1 MGLYDLVRTRQ
12 YRNFMAKLYGLGAA
26 VVIIGALFKINHY
39 MGADYMLIVG
49 LGTESMIFFFS
60 AFEPPH
66 VEPDWSLVYP
76 ELAGIF
82 HEGDDGKQVKK
93 TGSATEELD
102 RMLENAK
109 IGPEL
114 IESLGS
120 GLRSLTETTAKMT
133 DMSSAVVAND
143 KFVISMKTATD
154 SVSILNESYKK
165 SAKSLDQSVT
175 ASEEH
180 LASLQSVAKNAATLS
195 QSYAQASE
203 TIKDEISLNKEFSA
217 SIISATVNTN
227 KFVERYNESAELL
240 SRTSEALHTSAMEE
254 ANYNKQLQKIS
265 TNLSALNALYELHLQ
280 GSNEQMEST
289 GKVNTTL
296 NKLTAK
302 LNESI
307 EKTSEFKQEVEAFSK
322 NIAALNKVYG
332 NMLSAM
338 SIGNK

>member
-1 MGLYDLVRTRQ
+1 
-12 YRNFMAKLYGLGAA
+12 
-26 VVIIGALFKINHY
+26 
-39 MGADYMLIVG
+39 MLIVG

-76 ELAGIF
+76 QLAGIF
-82 HEGDDGKQVKK
+82 HEDEAKQVTKG
-93 TGSATEELD
+93 TSATEDLD
-102 RMLENAK
+102 KMLEDAK

-114 IESLGS
+114 IESLGA
-120 GLRSLTETTAKMT
+120 GLRSLSDTTAKLT

-175 ASEEH
+175 ASDEH

-203 TIKDEISLNKEFSA
+203 TIKDEISLNKDFSA
-217 SIISATVNTN
+217 SIKNATVNTN